1 MNFSNKPSANVFIF
15 YACIRNNHIYKK
27 GVNEMQNSNL
37 EVNLGPI
44 IKYNR
49 K

>member
-1 MNFSNKPSANVFIF
+1 MFSFSMLVFAAIK
-15 YACIRNNHIYKK
+15 YTKK
-27 GVNEMQNSNL
+27 GVNEMQKSNL